1 MNSTNSFLLLVGT
14 WWLVGFTGVMTP
26 GPISAMTL
34 TESARRGFWAGPLI
48 TAGHALAE
56 LVVVLA
62 LSLGI
67 GEALQHNWVVGAIGF
82 FGGLFLLWMGFD
94 IARTAWLGRV
104 SLDGQPATTAP
115 GSRQNLVVTGLL
127 VSVVNPYW
135 VLWWATVATGYLLL
149 FVKFGVLGIVAFY
162 LAHIST
168 DLLWN
173 SLLSFVVVSGRR
185 ILSDRVYR
193 GILVACGLF
202 MMVLSLYFIS
212 SGVGFLRG

>member
-1 MNSTNSFLLLVGT
+1 MNPTNSFLLLVGT
-14 WWLVGFTGVMTP
+14 WWLVGFTGVMMP

-56 LVVVLA
+56 LAVVLA
-62 LSLGI
+62 LALGV
-67 GEALQHNWVVGAIGF
+67 GEALQHNWLVGAIGF

-104 SLDGQPATTAP
+104 TLDGPPATTAQ
-115 GSRQNLVVTGLL
+115 GSRQSPVVTGVLA
-127 VSVVNPYW
+127 SVVNPYW
-135 VLWWATVATGYLLL
+135 FLWWGTVGTGYLLL
-149 FVKFGVLGIVAFY
+149 FVKFGILGIVVFY

-173 SLLSFVVVSGRR
+173 SLLSFVVASGRR
-185 ILSDRVYR
+185 ILSDRGYR

-202 MMVLSLYFIS
+202 LMALSVYFIG
-212 SGVGFLRG
+212 SGVSFLRG

>member
-1 MNSTNSFLLLVGT
+1 MNSTSSFLLLVGT

-94 IARTAWLGRV
+94 IVRTAWLGRV
-104 SLDGQPATTAP
+104 SLNGQPATTAP

-193 GILVACGLF
+193 GIFVACGLF
-202 MMVLSLYFIS
+202 MMVLSVYFIG

>member
-1 MNSTNSFLLLVGT
+1 
-14 WWLVGFTGVMTP
+14 
-26 GPISAMTL
+26 
-34 TESARRGFWAGPLI
+34 
-48 TAGHALAE
+48 
-56 LVVVLA
+56 
-62 LSLGI
+62 
-67 GEALQHNWVVGAIGF
+67 
-82 FGGLFLLWMGFD
+82 
-94 IARTAWLGRV
+94 
-104 SLDGQPATTAP
+104 
-115 GSRQNLVVTGLL
+115 L

-135 VLWWATVATGYLLL
+135 VLWWATVATGYLFL
-149 FVKFGVLGIVAFY
+149 FVKFGILGIVVFY

-202 MMVLSLYFIS
+202 LMTLSLYFIG

>member
-1 MNSTNSFLLLVGT
+1 MDPESSFLLLVGT
-14 WWLVGFTGVMTP
+14 WWLVGFTGVMMP

-56 LVVVLA
+56 LAVVLA
-62 LSLGI
+62 LALGV
-67 GEALQHNWVVGAIGF
+67 GEALQHNWLVGAIGF

-104 SLDGQPATTAP
+104 TLDGQLATTAQ
-115 GSRQNLVVTGLL
+115 GSRQSPVVMGLL

-135 VLWWATVATGYLLL
+135 VLWWATVGTGYLLL
-149 FVKFGVLGIVAFY
+149 FVKFGVLGIVVFY

-173 SLLSFVVVSGRR
+173 SLLSFVAASGRR

-202 MMVLSLYFIS
+202 LMALSLYFIG

>member
-1 MNSTNSFLLLVGT
+1 MDPKNSFLLLVGT
-14 WWLVGFTGVMTP
+14 WWLVGFTGVITP
-26 GPISAMTL
+26 GPVSAMTL

-104 SLDGQPATTAP
+104 TLDGQPATTAS

-202 MMVLSLYFIS
+202 MMVLSVYFIG
-212 SGVGFLRG
+212 SGVGFLCG

>member
-94 IARTAWLGRV
+94 IVRTAWLGRV
-104 SLDGQPATTAP
+104 TLNGQPATTAR

-202 MMVLSLYFIS
+202 MMVLSVYFIG

>member
-1 MNSTNSFLLLVGT
+1 MDPKNSFLFLVGT
-14 WWLVGFTGVMTP
+14 WWLVGFTGVMMP
-26 GPISAMTL
+26 GPVSAMTF

-56 LVVVLA
+56 LAMVLA
-62 LSLGI
+62 LALGI
-67 GEALQHNWVVGAIGF
+67 GEALQHNWLVGAIGF

-104 SLDGQPATTAP
+104 TLDGQPATTAP

-135 VLWWATVATGYLLL
+135 VLWWATVGTGYLLL
-149 FVKFGVLGIVAFY
+149 FVRFGVPGIVVFY

-173 SLLSFVVVSGRR
+173 SLLSFVVASGRR
-185 ILSDRVYR
+185 ILSQRVYR

-202 MMVLSLYFIS
+202 LMALSVYFIG
-212 SGVGFLRG
+212 SGVSFLRG